1 MNKKG
6 SAVNIGGIILLFVG
20 IIVALTLFVASSQ
33 QITNVV
39 DLSVVTNSTIT
50 FPTNTTAIAL
60 NGQAVSNFV
69 ALNAT
74 SGTVVPSTNY
84 TITNYAISSTGT
96 LQSTIV
102 GVGANPYAGKSVN
115 VSYTYEPLGYAKE
128 SATRT
133 ITELIVI
140 LSALAIA
147 AWVISRV
154 YEDGVDAFR

>member
-1 MNKKG
+1 MNNKG
-6 SAVNIGGIILLFVG
+6 EVEIGQIILLFVG
-20 IIVALTLFVASSQ
+20 IIVALVLFVAASQ
-33 QITNVV
+33 QITTVV

-50 FPTNTTAIAL
+50 FPTNTTALAL

-74 SGTVVPSTNY
+74 SAVVVPSTNY
-84 TITNYAISSTGT
+84 TITNYAISNTGT
-96 LQSTIV
+96 LQATII
-102 GVGANPYAGKSVN
+102 GLGANPHGGKTVN

-128 SATRT
+128 SASRT

-147 AWVISRV
+147 AWVISKV
-154 YEDGVDAFR
+154 YEEGVDAFR